1 MSAPAGGP
9 RITAADLPRLERSLR
24 ARPGRPAEP
33 EGPVREAA
41 VALVLRCGRGAS
53 AASVETDA
61 LEILFIK
68 RAEYEGDPWSGHV
81 AFPGGRREAG
91 DASLEH
97 TARRE
102 TLEELALD
110 LGADGRLL
118 GVLDDLHPRTP
129 VLPPILVRPFVYAL
143 ARDVLL
149 SPSAEVAVA
158 FWVPVEDLMRP
169 GAEVSSTVL
178 ARGRE
183 LLVPSFQHDGHVI
196 WGMTERIIRT
206 FLDHLQPGA

>member
-9 RITAADLPRLERSLR
+9 RVTAADLPRLERSLQG
-24 ARPGRPAEP
+24 RPGRPAVP
-33 EGPVREAA
+33 EEPVREAA
-41 VALVLRCGRGAS
+41 VALVLRSGTGAS
-53 AASVETDA
+53 GASVDA
-61 LEILFIK
+61 DPLELLFIK

-110 LGADGRLL
+110 LAADGRLL
-118 GVLDDLHPRTP
+118 GVLDDLYPRTP
-129 VLPPILVRPFVYAL
+129 VLPAIVVRPFVYAL
-143 ARDVLL
+143 ERDVLL
-149 SPSAEVAVA
+149 APSAEVAVA
-158 FWVPVEDLMRP
+158 FWVPVAELVRP
-169 GAEVSSTVL
+169 GAKVSSAVR

-183 LLVPSFQHDGHVI
+183 LLVPSFRHDGHVI
-196 WGMTERIIRT
+196 WGMTERIVKS
-206 FLDHLQPGA
+206 LLEHLVRDG